1 MSMPERSAIGIV
13 VAMEQEVSILRDR
26 YFGAAPS
33 REGLCPIYR
42 SSINGTPVVL
52 AHSGIG
58 KVNATIAASELVLRY
73 RPSALLVS
81 GLAGSLGEALTAGDM
96 VVATAAVHHDFD
108 LTPLLPRRG
117 QLPGLHAA
125 ELPASPRLIVAASEA
140 AAKVAEEASK
150 RRGGLAGPKWLR
162 GAVASGDA
170 LISSLARKQE
180 ITAHFPDALCVDMET
195 AAVAQVAAAAGC
207 DWAAVRVVSDNAD
220 ESFDAGEVLSYLNEE
235 GAESIS
241 ALLAGLCGL

>member
-1 MSMPERSAIGIV
+1 MPERSTIGIV

-26 YFGAAPS
+26 YFGGAAS
-33 REGLCPIYR
+33 RDGLCPIYE

-73 RPSALLVS
+73 RPSSLLVS
-81 GLAGSLGEALTAGDM
+81 GLAGSLSDALTAGDM
-96 VVATAAVHHDFD
+96 VVATGAVHHDFD
-108 LTPLLPRRG
+108 LTPLLRRRG
-117 QLPGLHAA
+117 QLPGLHGA
-125 ELPASPRLIVAASEA
+125 ELAASPRLVDAATEA
-140 AAKVAEEASK
+140 TAKVAADVAQR
-150 RRGGLAGPKWLR
+150 RRGGVVPRFLR
-162 GAVASGDA
+162 GTVASGDA
-170 LISSLARKQE
+170 LISSAARKEE
-180 ITAHFPDALCVDMET
+180 ILLHFPEALCVDMET

-207 DWAAVRVVSDNAD
+207 EWAAVRVVSDNAD
-220 ESFDAGEVLSYLNEE
+220 ESFDVGDVLSFINEE